1 MLIHSAKGFVFD
13 AANFQ
18 AMIDLREK
26 HKLEDSM
33 GFRGQFDEHRR
44 FQIELLKNLGLKPS
58 HRLLELGCGPLTAGL
73 PLIEYLDPGHYTGV
87 DVRDSVLNMS
97 WREVGK
103 AGLCRKN
110 PRLICSD
117 SFGSIELRTET
128 FDFVYSFSVLY
139 HLGDEVLDRYFAT
152 VTERIV
158 PGGFCIANVNTSIP
172 SDRWLE
178 FPFLKRTIRDY
189 ADCAAQHGLTTTS
202 LGELKDL
209 GFRNQAAEAENPV
222 LKFAKR

>member
-1 MLIHSAKGFVFD
+1 MV
-13 AANFQ
+13 
-18 AMIDLREK
+18 DLREK
-26 HKLEDSM
+26 HRLEDSM

-58 HRLLELGCGPLTAGL
+58 HQFLELGCGPLTAGL

-87 DVRDSVLNMS
+87 DIRDSVLNMS

-103 AGLCRKN
+103 AGLTRKN

-117 SFGSIELRTET
+117 SFGSIELRSQT

-139 HLGDEVLDRYFAT
+139 HLADEILDRYFAT
-152 VTERIV
+152 VRKRIAT
-158 PGGFCIANVNTSIP
+158 GGFCIANVNTTIA

-178 FPFLKRTIRDY
+178 FPFLKRTIQDY
-189 ADCAAQHGLTTTS
+189 ADGAARHGLTTTS
-202 LGELKDL
+202 LGKLMEL
-209 GFRNQAAEAENPV
+209 GFRNQAAEADNPV